1 MKKEKEKRGM
11 DKSLVLLLGI
21 LFSLLLMGS
30 AGACTGVGCG
40 ECVPQTYD
48 SNYLCLNTGID
59 SSTGLSTYITQ
70 MSGDSHFYTPLTNTV
85 CGNGAYYVD
94 SKTGFLKIKTTSLPF
109 AGNYTF
115 QFYYGLGSPNDINTE
130 NFTLKCSGKTYNFPD
145 NDNSQ
150 TENTFRFGQ
159 VTCDFN
165 SGYNYVEIQSTDM
178 GSVFFKKFK
187 ITGSLT
193 CPEPPVCP
201 LNEEDYDELI
211 IVNEKIVSK
220 VSPGFNINT
229 SVIPVSLSP
238 GIYTITLVASD
249 GYSGRESVSQ
259 PNEQYKLA
267 LLKTGNQVA
276 LTPSTSDL
284 QDNVA
289 FAQVVEIVT
298 NNLALPNG
306 ADSIKGVHA
315 KFGEVPTSTPNS
327 VNVTCIGIKKNPE
340 IPKYCGDG
348 VINQANETCDDGNL
362 ENGDG
367 CSAQC
372 DIETFPVCGNG
383 IIEEGEECDDG
394 NLDDN
399 DGCSS
404 TCETEEQEICEYN
417 VSIRYSY
424 VNSFGTGIAI
434 GFQNFTWISG
444 NPANLEKGI
453 YKMRYYIDNNIP
465 ATINDAD
472 ILVKLDDETILSY
485 SYLIWSYHSKTISF
499 DTSELECGLH
509 TLSVQ
514 LDSEANEICT
524 SDNTEDNYAEREF
537 YIACE
542 EFPVCGNGIIEEGE
556 ECDDGN
562 LDDNDGCSSTCET
575 EEQEICEYNV
585 SIRYSYVNSFG
596 TGIAINNSED
606 YQWVSETPALL
617 KQGFHKIRYYVDNAE
632 EEKNNATITV
642 KLDNQIITKYFQN
655 ISTSHYKTVS
665 IDLSNA
671 ECDSLHKISVKV
683 ESENNGICT
692 PDNAVDN
699 YAERAILI
707 ECEEEEHFCSDGHL
721 DAGEECDDGN
731 LVNNDGCSS
740 ICKDEICGDNIKQ
753 TIEECDLG
761 NNNGK
766 PCSPAYGGICTYCS
780 NTCEEITLTD
790 GYCGDGILQSQYEE
804 CDDHNLINGDGCS
817 STCDKEAL
825 PVCGDGVINQ
835 ANETCDDHNLINN
848 DGCSS
853 ICKTELCGDG
863 IKQTNEQCDDGNT
876 NNLDLCRNNCKLP
889 VCGDGIKDN
898 HEYCDDG
905 NTMSGD
911 GCSKTCRL
919 ECLEGICTPNITIE
933 DFPPQVWQCD
943 HRIVYDDGTE
953 PGRISLDGTP
963 LVERINN
970 YAFEGEQIT
979 WKVLVMDKNGVEKIK
994 DVYVIVDGNI
1004 EANCQRLVWSPG
1016 KYNLKSCNARI
1027 LEEEIDEFNPRTMAY
1042 YYCTLSVET
1051 PEVMYGEYFV
1061 TVEAEDFD
1069 GVLGTMD
1076 ENEYWFLNPTV
1087 SLGIEGGL
1095 VFEDLRPGTMEYSEA
1110 VVLTNNAEDGSGV
1123 LLDVF
1128 ISGTNFYDKS
1138 SSGAMC
1144 PTTNQL
1150 RLERVNY
1157 YASGGS
1163 SSTQDDSRADDEGYV
1178 PIKYGIGFNNPNP
1191 FYNHNEIIQSSTKIN
1206 GVYYAGNILTP
1217 GADMS
1222 LIFRVDVPEP
1232 CNGNFDSGGVYFWGE
1247 AI

>member
-220 VSPGFNINT
+220 VSPGFNVNT

-372 DIETFPVCGNG
+372 DIET
-383 IIEEGEECDDG
+383 
-394 NLDDN
+394 
-399 DGCSS
+399 
-404 TCETEEQEICEYN
+404 
-417 VSIRYSY
+417 
-424 VNSFGTGIAI
+424 
-434 GFQNFTWISG
+434 
-444 NPANLEKGI
+444 
-453 YKMRYYIDNNIP
+453 
-465 ATINDAD
+465 
-472 ILVKLDDETILSY
+472 
-485 SYLIWSYHSKTISF
+485 
-499 DTSELECGLH
+499 
-509 TLSVQ
+509 
-514 LDSEANEICT
+514 
-524 SDNTEDNYAEREF
+524 
-537 YIACE
+537 
-542 EFPVCGNGIIEEGE
+542 FPVCGNGIIEEGE

-1061 TVEAEDFD
+1061 TVEAEALD